1 MDRQLT
7 SFERRLEIL
16 FILMRNNKC
25 SMKDLAF
32 HYSVSDRTIRRDI
45 LFLSRYAPICTKTG
59 IDGGAFLMS
68 GYRKELY
75 LPLPIDE
82 ESLLL
87 RLMPTVCENEQH
99 LIATIINKYAMSK
112 QST

>member
-1 MDRQLT
+1 
-7 SFERRLEIL
+7 
-16 FILMRNNKC
+16 
-25 SMKDLAF
+25 MKDLAF

-45 LFLSRYAPICTKTG
+45 LFLSRYAPICTNTG

-68 GYRKELY
+68 GYRKEFY
-75 LPLPIDE
+75 LPLSIDE

-87 RLMPTVCENEQH
+87 RLMPTVCANEQH
-99 LIATIINKYAMSK
+99 LIATIINKYAIPK

>member
-1 MDRQLT
+1 MLYERLGISLFCFRQDNSQGYT
-7 SFERRLEIL
+7 VFE
-16 FILMRNNKC
+16 
-25 SMKDLAF
+25 
-32 HYSVSDRTIRRDI
+32 
-45 LFLSRYAPICTKTG
+45 PICTKTG

-75 LPLPIDE
+75 LPLSIDE

-87 RLMPTVCENEQH
+87 RLMSTVCENEQH

>member
-1 MDRQLT
+1 MYQNR
-7 SFERRLEIL
+7 
-16 FILMRNNKC
+16 
-25 SMKDLAF
+25 
-32 HYSVSDRTIRRDI
+32 
-45 LFLSRYAPICTKTG
+45 

-75 LPLPIDE
+75 LPLSIDE

>member
-1 MDRQLT
+1 
-7 SFERRLEIL
+7 
-16 FILMRNNKC
+16 
-25 SMKDLAF
+25 
-32 HYSVSDRTIRRDI
+32 
-45 LFLSRYAPICTKTG
+45 
-59 IDGGAFLMS
+59 MS

-75 LPLPIDE
+75 LPLSIDE

>member
-1 MDRQLT
+1 
-7 SFERRLEIL
+7 
-16 FILMRNNKC
+16 
-25 SMKDLAF
+25 
-32 HYSVSDRTIRRDI
+32 
-45 LFLSRYAPICTKTG
+45 
-59 IDGGAFLMS
+59 MS

-75 LPLPIDE
+75 LPLSIDE

-112 QST
+112 KST

>member
-1 MDRQLT
+1 
-7 SFERRLEIL
+7 
-16 FILMRNNKC
+16 
-25 SMKDLAF
+25 MKDGMTAFDRRIEMLFFLLKHRKTTVIELANVF
-32 HYSVSDRTIRRDI
+32 SVCRKTAYNDLI
-45 LFLSRYAPICTKTG
+45 FLSRYAPICTKTG

-75 LPLPIDE
+75 LPLSIDE
-82 ESLLL
+82 ENLLL